1 MAPRG
6 RPKGSGSNRGETGG
20 AVQSLDR
27 ALRLVAAIA
36 ESDGATLTAI
46 AERVGL
52 PPSTA
57 HRLLATLAAHGFV
70 ETNDDDRTWAIGVEA
85 FRVGQAF
92 QRRSKPAAAARPVM
106 RDLMEETG
114 ETANIGLFE
123 GGDVVFIEQVESRE
137 PIRAFFRSGERRA
150 AHASGIGKALL
161 AAQAP
166 DRVARWLRGRRLEAF
181 TPATITDP
189 ARLLAALDEIRA
201 RGFALDDE
209 ERNPGMRC
217 IAAAIYDEAG
227 EAVAGLSISG
237 PCQRIDAARLQAL
250 GPVVAAAAARVTRAI
265 GGVVPRAAIDLPQ
278 RHAPSGLGEFLAIDR
293 IECSDG

>member
-6 RPKGSGSNRGETGG
+6 RPKGSGTKVGPAAGGDGG

-36 ESDGATLTAI
+36 ETDGASLTAI

-70 ETNDDDRTWAIGVEA
+70 ENDAEDRHWSIGVEA

-92 QRRSKPAAAARPVM
+92 MRRQTPAAAARPVM
-106 RDLMEETG
+106 RDLMEATG
-114 ETANIGLFE
+114 ETANVGLFE
-123 GGDVVFIEQVESRE
+123 GGEVVFIEQVESRE

-161 AAQAP
+161 ATQTP
-166 DRVARWLRGRRLEAF
+166 DQVTRWLRGRTLESY
-181 TPATITDP
+181 TPATITT
-189 ARLLAALDEIRA
+189 AERLIADLEAIRR
-201 RGFALDDE
+201 RGWAVDDE
-209 ERNPGMRC
+209 ERNLGMRC
-217 IAAAIYDEAG
+217 IAAAIYDEGG

-237 PCQRIDAARLQAL
+237 PCQRIGPERLDAL

-265 GGVVPRAAIDLPQ
+265 GGVEPTVR
-278 RHAPSGLGEFLAIDR
+278 
-293 IECSDG
+293 